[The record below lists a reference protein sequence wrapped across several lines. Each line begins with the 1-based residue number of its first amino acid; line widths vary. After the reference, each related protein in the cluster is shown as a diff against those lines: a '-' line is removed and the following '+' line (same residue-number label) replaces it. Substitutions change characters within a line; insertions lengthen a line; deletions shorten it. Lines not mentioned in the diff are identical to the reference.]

1 MKATIFK
8 MLLVITLFSGIATSG
23 IARTM
28 NRQDIPLQG
37 DKHDDQKRSV
47 TQPIP
52 IVASINAYELT
63 IDFLASLGDVTVTV
77 SSESGSVLSI
87 NYSILAAQTAILTLD
102 GITSDEECQ
111 IEIVTSDGMHYWG
124 NFVTG

>member
-1 MKATIFK
+1 MKATILKVLFI
-8 MLLVITLFSGIATSG
+8 ITLLSGITTSG
-23 IARTM
+23 MARTM
-28 NRQDIPLQG
+28 NRDIALKGG
-37 DKHDDQKRSV
+37 DYDERKRSV

-52 IVASINAYELT
+52 IVASINAHELT
-63 IDFLASLGDVTVTV
+63 IDFLASLGDVMVTV

-87 NYSILAAQTAILTLD
+87 NYSILSAQTAILTLD

>member
-1 MKATIFK
+1 MKATILKVLFI
-8 MLLVITLFSGIATSG
+8 ITLFSGITTSG
-23 IARTM
+23 MARTM
-28 NRQDIPLQG
+28 NRDIALKGG
-37 DKHDDQKRSV
+37 DYDERKRSV

-87 NYSILAAQTAILTLD
+87 NYSILSAQTAILTLD
-102 GITSDEECQ
+102 GVTSDEECQ

>member
-1 MKATIFK
+1 MKATILKVLFI
-8 MLLVITLFSGIATSG
+8 ITLLSGITTSG
-23 IARTM
+23 MARTM
-28 NRQDIPLQG
+28 NRDIALKGG
-37 DKHDDQKRSV
+37 DYDERKRSV

-52 IVASINAYELT
+52 IVASINAHELT

-87 NYSILAAQTAILTLD
+87 NYSILSAQTAILTLD
-102 GITSDEECQ
+102 GVTSDEECQ

>member
-1 MKATIFK
+1 MKATILKVLFI
-8 MLLVITLFSGIATSG
+8 ITLLSGITTSG
-23 IARTM
+23 MARTM
-28 NRQDIPLQG
+28 NRDIALKGG
-37 DKHDDQKRSV
+37 DYDERKRSV

-52 IVASINAYELT
+52 IVASINAHELT
-63 IDFLASLGDVTVTV
+63 LDFLASLGDVTVTV

-87 NYSILAAQTAILTLD
+87 NYSILSAQTAILTLD

>member
-1 MKATIFK
+1 MKATILKVLFI
-8 MLLVITLFSGIATSG
+8 ITLLSGITTSG
-23 IARTM
+23 MARTM
-28 NRQDIPLQG
+28 NRDIALKGG
-37 DKHDDQKRSV
+37 DYDERKRSV

-52 IVASINAYELT
+52 IVASINAHELT

-87 NYSILAAQTAILTLD
+87 NYSILSAQTAILTLD

>member
-1 MKATIFK
+1 MKATILKVLFI
-8 MLLVITLFSGIATSG
+8 ITLLSGITTSG
-23 IARTM
+23 MARTM
-28 NRQDIPLQG
+28 NRDIALKGG
-37 DKHDDQKRSV
+37 DYDERKRSV

-52 IVASINAYELT
+52 IVASINAHELT
-63 IDFLASLGDVTVTV
+63 LDFLASLGDVMVTV

-87 NYSILAAQTAILTLD
+87 NYSILSAQTAILTLD
-102 GITSDEECQ
+102 GVTSDEECQ

>member
-1 MKATIFK
+1 MKATILKVLFI
-8 MLLVITLFSGIATSG
+8 ITLLSGITTSG
-23 IARTM
+23 MARTM
-28 NRQDIPLQG
+28 NRDIALKGG
-37 DKHDDQKRSV
+37 DYDERKRSV

-52 IVASINAYELT
+52 IVASINAHELT
-63 IDFLASLGDVTVTV
+63 IDFLASLGDVMVTV

-87 NYSILAAQTAILTLD
+87 NYSILSAQTAILTLD
-102 GITSDEECQ
+102 GVTSDEECQ

>member
-1 MKATIFK
+1 MKATILKVLFI
-8 MLLVITLFSGIATSG
+8 ITLLSGITTSG
-23 IARTM
+23 MARTM
-28 NRQDIPLQG
+28 NRDIALKGG
-37 DKHDDQKRSV
+37 DYDERKRSV

-52 IVASINAYELT
+52 IVASINAHELT
-63 IDFLASLGDVTVTV
+63 LDFLASLGDVTVTV

-87 NYSILAAQTAILTLD
+87 NYSILSAQTAILTLD

-124 NFVTG
+124 NFVIS